1 MAGKAKSVAKAT
13 KSKTANPSDWLAKAH
28 VLTEA
33 LPFMQLYDK
42 KTVVVKYGGHAMG
55 DDTLAKQFAHDVVLL
70 KQAGINPVIVH
81 GGGPQIAAMLARL
94 GIKSSFKNGLRVT
107 DAQTIEVVEMVLA
120 GAINKKIVTALNA
133 AGGTAV
139 GLSGKDGDLLVA
151 KKTPQ
156 QNQKPDLKYRKS
168 GQFGFCRHA
177 DPSQYGYFR
186 CHAGLGYYSGDCAD
200 CHISQWADIKC
211 ECRYGSRSNCRRA

>member
-1 MAGKAKSVAKAT
+1 MAGKKTSPSKSKA
-13 KSKTANPSDWLAKAH
+13 KSKTASPSDWLAKAH

-81 GGGPQIAAMLARL
+81 GRPGPQIAAMLARL
-94 GIKSSFKNGLRVT
+94 NIKSSFKNGLRVT

-120 GAINKKIVTALNA
+120 GAINKQIVTALNA

-151 KKTPQ
+151 KKT
-156 QNQKPDLKYRKS
+156 
-168 GQFGFCRHA
+168 
-177 DPSQYGYFR
+177 
-186 CHAGLGYYSGDCAD
+186 
-200 CHISQWADIKC
+200 
-211 ECRYGSRSNCRRA
+211 RSTTKNPTSNI